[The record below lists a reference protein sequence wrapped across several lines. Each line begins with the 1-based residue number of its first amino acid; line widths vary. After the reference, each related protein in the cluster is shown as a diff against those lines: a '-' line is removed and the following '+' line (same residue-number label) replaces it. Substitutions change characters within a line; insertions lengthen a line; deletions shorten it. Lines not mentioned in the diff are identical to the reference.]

1 MNKKDIENIMNQLQT
16 MQNNNAII
24 LNSVFAVLQNIENK
38 DSKLEERIK
47 ELENKLNDNK
57 KK

>member
-1 MNKKDIENIMNQLQT
+1 MNQLQT

-24 LNSVFAVLQNIENK
+24 LNSVFAVLQNIEQK
-38 DSKLEERIK
+38 DSKLEERVK
-47 ELENKLNDNK
+47 ELEDKLNDNK

>member
-1 MNKKDIENIMNQLQT
+1 MNKTDIENIMNQLQT

-24 LNSVFAVLQNIENK
+24 LNSVFAVLQYIEQK
-38 DSKLEERIK
+38 DSKLEERVK
-47 ELENKLNDNK
+47 ELEDKLNDNK